1 MSILRKNSGANGFT
15 KLPDSRR
22 EIDKD
27 AGPRDRAV
35 GVNPD
40 LDCWADH
47 PNRAA
52 TRSMTPARHGS
63 AVTQILIEIDVQEAT
78 AAIPGDSCRPS
89 ICRPEGS

>member
-1 MSILRKNSGANGFT
+1 MSILRKDSGANGFT

-40 LDCWADH
+40 LDVGLI
-47 PNRAA
+47 
-52 TRSMTPARHGS
+52 TPTEPPHRPWL
-63 AVTQILIEIDVQEAT
+63 V
-78 AAIPGDSCRPS
+78 PGTGRL
-89 ICRPEGS
+89 